1 MCGFCLLLFL
11 IIDAI
16 ASPPSQETQAA
27 FGKCYET

>member
-1 MCGFCLLLFL
+1 MCGFCLLLLFL

-27 FGKCYET
+27 FGKC